1 METILF
7 SALVVLLVLLLFT
20 AALLIFRAMM
30 YGRVPGPVEVVDSVP
45 VEGAVVAEHLASALR
60 APTISTA
67 DRSQIDYST
76 FDDLH
81 MALEH
86 MYPRIHGTLSCET
99 VGDYSLLYT
108 WTGRN
113 GDLPPILLCGH
124 QDVVPAD
131 PSTLDEWTHP
141 PFSGTI
147 QDGYVWGRGALD
159 MKSTVIAI
167 MEAVE
172 GLIKAGYQPE
182 RTVYLALGHDE
193 EIGGLQGA
201 REIASLLVERGERLE
216 VVLDEGGAIMI
227 GALPGI
233 ALPVALVG
241 VAEKGYASLELKVEG
256 RPGHSSMPPPHTAIG
271 VLSRALTRLEANPM
285 PARLSMARLMFDQ
298 VGAFLP
304 FTVRLALSN
313 TWLFGGSLR
322 RRLESVPTT
331 NAMIRT
337 TAAATIIAGGVKD
350 NILPAQARA
359 VVNCR
364 LLPGDTR
371 AGVLEHYRKAIGDE
385 AVQISMPADSSW
397 EPSPVSPPDS
407 PVFNGL
413 SLTIRQVFPETL
425 VAPFLVSGATDS
437 RHYSPLTNNIFR
449 FSPYTMDNELLRTVH
464 GIDERIAIDS
474 LERMV
479 QFYAQLIKSWT
490 A

>member
-7 SALVVLLVLLLFT
+7 SVIIVLLVVLLFT

-30 YGRVPGPVEVVDSVP
+30 YGRVPDPIEAVETVSVDGP
-45 VEGAVVAEHLASALR
+45 VVAEHLASALR
-60 APTISTA
+60 VPTISMA
-67 DRSQIDYST
+67 DRSQIDYSA

-81 MALEH
+81 QALER
-86 MYPRIHGTLSCET
+86 MYPRIHGALTCE
-99 VGDYSLLYT
+99 VINDYSLLYT
-108 WTGRN
+108 WPGRN

-131 PSTLDEWTHP
+131 PTTLDEWTHP
-141 PFSGTI
+141 PLSGTI
-147 QDGYVWGRGALD
+147 QDGFVWGRGALD

-182 RTVYLALGHDE
+182 RTVYLAFGHDE
-193 EIGGLQGA
+193 EIGGLEGA
-201 REIASLLVERGERLE
+201 REISRLLVERGERLE
-216 VVLDEGGAIMI
+216 VVLDEGGAIMV
-227 GALPGI
+227 GSLPGVT
-233 ALPVALVG
+233 LPVALVG

-271 VLSRALTRLEANPM
+271 VLSRALTRLEAHPM
-285 PARLSMARLMFDQ
+285 PARLAMARLMFDQ

-304 FTVRLALSN
+304 FGARFAFAN
-313 TWLFGGSLR
+313 NWLFGGILR
-322 RRLESVPTT
+322 RRLESAATT

-337 TAAATIIAGGVKD
+337 TAAATMIAGGVKD

-371 AGVLEHYRKAIGDE
+371 AGVLEHYRKAVADE
-385 AVQISMPADSSW
+385 AVQITMPADSSW

-413 SLTIRQVFPETL
+413 SRAIRQVFADTL
-425 VAPFLVSGATDS
+425 VAPYLVTGATDS
-437 RHYSPLTNNIFR
+437 RYYQPLTDNIFR
-449 FSPYTMDNELLRTVH
+449 FGPYTINSELLRTIH
-464 GIDERIAIDS
+464 GIDERISIDA
-474 LERMV
+474 LELMV
-479 QFYAQLIKSWT
+479 QFYTLLIKSWT
-490 A
+490 E